1 MTKTEIGL
9 WRMLKETSKPKLN
22 RICLHEF
29 KQLKPCFDEEC
40 LSFID
45 QRKQAKVE
53 GIHDQSQSNVDNL
66 RNVRLGARRK
76 KKKKIRRHFRKLKL
90 RNLKLR
96 LKSKMLGTS
105 IGESVILRRVTSL
118 ELIHRRTIK
127 VIWLQTP
134 TVFWICE
141 GTFFSWILIVH
152 SMNDVRQTEIHK
164 DEPLVPDP
172 GAS

>member
-1 MTKTEIGL
+1 
-9 WRMLKETSKPKLN
+9 
-22 RICLHEF
+22 
-29 KQLKPCFDEEC
+29 
-40 LSFID
+40 
-45 QRKQAKVE
+45 VE

-66 RNVRLGARRK
+66 RNVRLGARRHF
-76 KKKKIRRHFRKLKL
+76 KKKIRRHFRKLKL

-118 ELIHRRTIK
+118 ELIHRMTIK
-127 VIWLQTP
+127 VICLQTP
-134 TVFWICE
+134 KVFWIYE

-152 SMNDVRQTEIHK
+152 SMNDVRQTEIYK